1 MEVALL
7 GGSFNPPH
15 MGHALCASFARTA
28 LGAHEVWLLP
38 AFRHPLGKPLLAFE
52 HRLHMCRLLAGQLGE
67 WAKAMDTEAHL
78 GGEGRTVDLLE
89 HVVPRHPG
97 KRFWWLMG
105 SDTVGDLPLWKGFS
119 RIQELAKVVV
129 VHRLGYPL
137 EGALGPGLVA
147 LSSTQVRQRLA
158 GGDIPEGWL
167 PTAVAG
173 YIHAQQLYM
182 PPTETQNPTTENQT
196 CTLNPSSLKHS

>member
-1 MEVALL
+1 MNVALL

-15 MGHALCASFARTA
+15 MGHTLCASFARTA
-28 LGAHEVWLLP
+28 LGADEVWLLP

-52 HRLHMCRLLAGQLGE
+52 HRMEMCRLLAGQLGE

-89 HVVPRHPG
+89 HVVARYAG
-97 KRFWWLMG
+97 RQFAWIMG
-105 SDTVGDLPLWKGFS
+105 SDTVADLPLWKGYV

-137 EGALGPGLVA
+137 EEALGPGLVA
-147 LSSTQVRQRLA
+147 LSSTEVRQRLA

-167 PTAVAG
+167 PTAVAQ
-173 YIHAQQLYM
+173 YIHAHRLYM
-182 PPTETQNPTTENQT
+182 STTVQSDRH
-196 CTLNPSSLKHS
+196 PA